1 MDYLKIGANDSFSGF
16 IIGRKVNNGTVL
28 NVNPFFFANVKNTS
42 SAMECSG
49 IINLNPASPKNHA
62 TTPGFL
68 YPDFMIQ
75 GMPMPYVFVDLEF
88 LTDTS
93 PRFQQML
100 EIGWR

>member
-1 MDYLKIGANDSFSGF
+1 MIFCFIQNLMTSFITQF
-16 IIGRKVNNGTVL
+16 I
-28 NVNPFFFANVKNTS
+28 FH
-42 SAMECSG
+42 
-49 IINLNPASPKNHA
+49 LNPASPKNRA

-93 PRFQQML
+93 LRFQQML